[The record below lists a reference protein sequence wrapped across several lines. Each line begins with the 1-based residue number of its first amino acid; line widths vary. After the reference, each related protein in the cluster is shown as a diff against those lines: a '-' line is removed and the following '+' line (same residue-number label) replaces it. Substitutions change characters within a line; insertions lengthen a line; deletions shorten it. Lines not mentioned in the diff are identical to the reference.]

1 MAHCIKN
8 ILLRPLYSFSLSN
21 WFLFSLFLGMDNGA
35 HFSFVSNV
43 HPRQHTSTM
52 GNKQQKKEGGAKP
65 YTARKFFL
73 LLIILAVP
81 CTDSRST
88 QTQSPCRLL
97 YTNVFYG
104 CAFVCTVCYL
114 WAWFICEFDRWSNVD
129 SSKFFLRM
137 KLLNF
142 KNENY
147 PQFSKT
153 IANFMQCG

>member
-97 YTNVFYG
+97 YTMCWLVTFSTVAHLCAPYAIYG
-104 CAFVCTVCYL
+104 LGLFVSLIDGLTLIPV
-114 WAWFICEFDRWSNVD
+114 
-129 SSKFFLRM
+129 
-137 KLLNF
+137 NF
-142 KNENY
+142 SYE
-147 PQFSKT
+147 
-153 IANFMQCG
+153 